1 MEKKSPNRD
10 ALDFARE
17 PVGRLF
23 RRMFLPTLLG
33 LVSMVVLNITDGA
46 FVGHG
51 VGSDALAAV
60 NIVAPLFM
68 ITSGIGLMLGIG
80 CSVVASIHLSH
91 DNQHAADL
99 NLTQGIQASM
109 VAGVTL
115 GAVVLGAQEWVC
127 RLFGCTERLLPLACS
142 YLRWIALLMPFNMF
156 GVAATFMVRLDGSPR
171 FAMAVNCG
179 IAALNI
185 LLDWLFVFPLHMG
198 LQGAAIATALSFGLG
213 SLPILYYIT
222 RLSRG
227 VRLCRIKWSPTSRRL
242 TLRNLGYQCRIGFSA
257 LLGELAISSVLVV
270 GNYTFVSRLG
280 EDGVAAFSVACYCLP
295 IAFMMGNAIVQSVQ
309 PIVSIAY
316 GQGNSQRMHTATRL
330 AVGTAVGTGLQGL
343 LFMALEGGVV
353 SATFLPTD
361 SHAFTLCCHG
371 LPLFALAFLFIT
383 VNIVLIGYMQST
395 EQSTRATLF
404 TILRG
409 FVLCVPC
416 FIVLPRW
423 VGDDGLWT
431 ALPLAEA
438 LTTLCIT
445 ASWRARKGTPLAAPN
460 GEGQQPP
467 SSR

>member
-10 ALDFARE
+10 ALDFAHE
-17 PVGRLF
+17 PVSSLF

-68 ITSGIGLMLGIG
+68 VTSGMGLMLGIG

-91 DNQHAADL
+91 GNRHAADL
-99 NLTQGIQASM
+99 NLTQGIAASV
-109 VAGVTL
+109 VAGIVL
-115 GAVVLGAQEWVC
+115 AAAVLGAQEWVC

-142 YLRWIALLMPFNMF
+142 YLRWIALFMPLNMF
-156 GVAATFMVRLDGSPR
+156 GTTAMFMVRLDGSPR
-171 FAMAVNCG
+171 FAMVVNCTA
-179 IAALNI
+179 AALNI
-185 LLDWLFVFPLHMG
+185 LLDWLFVFPLHLG
-198 LQGAAIATALSFGLG
+198 LPGAAMATSLSFGLCT
-213 SLPILYYIT
+213 LPVLYYVT
-222 RLSRG
+222 RLSRK
-227 VRLCRIKWSPTSRRL
+227 VRLCRVKLSPTSRRL
-242 TLRNLGYQCRIGFSA
+242 TLRNLGYQCRLGFSA
-257 LLGELAISSVLVV
+257 LLGELAIASVLVV

-280 EDGVAAFSVACYCLP
+280 EDGVAAYSVACYCLP

-316 GQGNSQRMHTATRL
+316 GRGDRQRMRAATRI
-330 AVGTAVGTGLQGL
+330 AVYTALGTGLLGL
-343 LFMALEGGVV
+343 LFLALEGGVV
-353 SATFLPTD
+353 TATFLPTD
-361 SHAFTLCCHG
+361 SRAFALCCHG

-404 TILRG
+404 TLLRG
-409 FVLCVPC
+409 FVLCIPC
-416 FIVLPRW
+416 FLLLPTLL
-423 VGDDGLWT
+423 GDDGLWLS
-431 ALPLAEA
+431 LPLAEA

-445 ASWRARKGTPLAAPN
+445 VAWRK
-460 GEGQQPP
+460 
-467 SSR
+467 

>member
-10 ALDFARE
+10 ALDFTHE
-17 PVGRLF
+17 PVASLF

-68 ITSGIGLMLGIG
+68 ITSGVGLMLGIG

-91 DNQHAADL
+91 GNRHAADL
-99 NLTQGIQASM
+99 NLTQGIVASV
-109 VAGVTL
+109 VAGIVL
-115 GAVVLGAQEWVC
+115 AAAVLGAQEWVC

-142 YLRWIALLMPFNMF
+142 YLQWIALFMPLNMF
-156 GVAATFMVRLDGSPR
+156 GTTAMFMVRLDGSPR
-171 FAMAVNCG
+171 FAMTVNCTA
-179 IAALNI
+179 AALNI
-185 LLDWLFVFPLHMG
+185 LLDWLFVFPLHLG
-198 LQGAAIATALSFGLG
+198 LPGAAMATSLSFGLCT
-213 SLPILYYIT
+213 LPVLYYIT
-222 RLSRG
+222 RLSRK
-227 VRLCRIKWSPTSRRL
+227 VRLCRVKLSPTSRRL
-242 TLRNLGYQCRIGFSA
+242 TLRNLGYQCRLGFSA
-257 LLGELAISSVLVV
+257 LLGELAIASVLVV

-280 EDGVAAFSVACYCLP
+280 EDGVAAYSVACYCLP

-316 GQGNSQRMHTATRL
+316 GRGDRQRMRAATRI
-330 AVGTAVGTGLQGL
+330 AVYTALGTGLLGV

-353 SATFLPTD
+353 TATFLPAG
-361 SHAFTLCCHG
+361 SRAFALCCHG

-404 TILRG
+404 TLLRG
-409 FVLCVPC
+409 FVLCIPC
-416 FIVLPRW
+416 FLLLPLLL
-423 VGDDGLWT
+423 GDDGLWLS
-431 ALPLAEA
+431 LPLAEA
-438 LTTLCIT
+438 LTTLCI
-445 ASWRARKGTPLAAPN
+445 AVAWRK
-460 GEGQQPP
+460 
-467 SSR
+467 